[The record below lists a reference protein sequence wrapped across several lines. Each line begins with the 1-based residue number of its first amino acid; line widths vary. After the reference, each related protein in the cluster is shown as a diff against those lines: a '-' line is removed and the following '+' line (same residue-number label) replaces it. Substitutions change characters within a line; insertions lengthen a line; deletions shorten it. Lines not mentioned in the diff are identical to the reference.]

1 MSRIIKFRAWDKAR
15 GAWLN
20 ITDTYAQV
28 ENQARWNPEVG
39 EFYVLSQFTGLKDR
53 TGKEIYEGDK
63 CSVTLSTGRKVNAFV
78 AFVDGCFELQFV
90 SPIENGRYNYMDYL
104 KCHTVNLAVEVI
116 GNIYEN
122 PELIKEGK

>member
-1 MSRIIKFRAWDKAR
+1 MRLRCWDKEKKIMLPSFPLYKACFAHYDR
-15 GAWLN
+15 TAEMIIMLG
-20 ITDTYAQV
+20 
-28 ENQARWNPEVG
+28 
-39 EFYVLSQFTGLKDR
+39 TGLKDR

-116 GNIYEN
+116 GNIYES
-122 PELIKEGK
+122 PELMGEIKEAKAP